1 MSEVTV
7 RLPRKR
13 HLRKGAFVRNAR
25 SKYLLR
31 YIALKAEE
39 LFETATVFPAAF
51 TEDETE
57 VVAIDHGLEVGEG
70 PFIIDSEEVTGDAV
84 FLWVNSVIDDDT
96 FTLATK
102 RGTNQPD
109 FIAGATNAEADI
121 FKAEDDPAVY
131 EYFRQNRPEVVRNA
145 TSADSL

>member
-1 MSEVTV
+1 MSELTV

-31 YIALKAEE
+31 YIALKADE
-39 LFETATVFPAAF
+39 LDETATVIVAAF
-51 TEDETE
+51 TEDEAE
-57 VVAIDHGLEVGEG
+57 VVSVDHGLEIGDG
-70 PFIIDSEEVTGDAV
+70 PFLIDSDPVTGDAS

-102 RGTNQPD
+102 RGPSQPD
-109 FIAGATNAEADI
+109 FIAGATSAEADM

-131 EYFRQNRPEVVRNA
+131 EYFRQNRPEVVRDA
-145 TSADSL
+145 TSADDL